1 MRVPV
6 VRCAP
11 RCSLGS
17 RCVPVAPLRQRPYS
31 AMGSHPVVAPLP
43 AGLPPCP
50 RCMNGPIAHNGVPCC
65 RGPVA
70 LWGLI
75 ASPLRIGVPLCL
87 LCMNGPIA
95 RNGVPRYHGPIALWG
110 SRMSPLQD
118 VPIVHNRVCCVP
130 VALWGLIV
138 SLSHEC
144 PYSSQWGPTLPW
156 PHCTVG
162 FHYVPMSPLHFG
174 VASCPYCM
182 MSHSAQWGPIPL
194 LFGVP

>member
-1 MRVPV
+1 MGARRCMRVPV

-31 AMGSHPVVAPLP
+31 AMGSRRGPVTRWAPTVSPLHERP
-43 AGLPPCP
+43 YSSQW
-50 RCMNGPIAHNGVPCC
+50 GPVLSWPCC
-65 RGPVA
+65 ALGSHRVPVA

-75 ASPLRIGVPLCL
+75 APPLRIGVPLCL

-118 VPIVHNRVCCVP
+118 VPIVHNRVRCVP

-138 SLSHEC
+138 S
-144 PYSSQWGPTLPW
+144 YD
-156 PHCTVG
+156 
-162 FHYVPMSPLHFG
+162 
-174 VASCPYCM
+174 ARR
-182 MSHSAQWGPIPL
+182 GPIPSWPRCTL
-194 LFGVP
+194 GSHRVPVT